1 VGNDKP
7 IVGQSLDTASEEI
20 KIQSKN
26 YYATQN
32 RAITKQDYEALSYFM
47 PKKFGSIK
55 RVNLINEPSAT
66 NRKLTMYVLSQNSDG
81 HLILSNDRIKNNLKT
96 WLTKYKNIN
105 DHLEIFDAKIVNF
118 GINFEISVDPRFNK
132 EEVINLAIKNLS
144 DKYKDKLYIG
154 EPVYITDISNIIV
167 KTKGVT
173 DVSKIEIINK
183 KSGKYSN
190 TPIELNK
197 ILSRDNTYYKT
208 PKNVIMEIKYPL
220 EDIKGKA
227 K

>member
-1 VGNDKP
+1 
-7 IVGQSLDTASEEI
+7 
-20 KIQSKN
+20 
-26 YYATQN
+26 
-32 RAITKQDYEALSYFM
+32 
-47 PKKFGSIK
+47 
-55 RVNLINEPSAT
+55 
-66 NRKLTMYVLSQNSDG
+66 MYVLSKNSDG

>member
-1 VGNDKP
+1 
-7 IVGQSLDTASEEI
+7 
-20 KIQSKN
+20 
-26 YYATQN
+26 
-32 RAITKQDYEALSYFM
+32 
-47 PKKFGSIK
+47 
-55 RVNLINEPSAT
+55 
-66 NRKLTMYVLSQNSDG
+66 MYVLSQNSDG